1 MQDVYKNIEDYNPNR
16 KCKNVLILFDD
27 MVANMISNKNLSPI
41 VTELSIR
48 RRKLKIS
55 VFITQSYFQVTKD
68 VRLNC
73 TYFFIYKN
81 SKQIRGSTNSISAY
95 VRYWL

>member
-1 MQDVYKNIEDYNPNR
+1 MQDVYEKKDYNPNR
-16 KCKNVLILFDD
+16 KCNNVLILFDD
-27 MVANMISNKNLSPI
+27 MVADMISSKSPI
-41 VTELSIR
+41 VTGLFIR
-48 RRKLKIS
+48 GRKLNIS
-55 VFITQSYFQVTKD
+55 VFNTQSYFQVTKD

-81 SKQIRGSTNSISAY
+81 SKQIRGATNSISY